1 VFSVIPPFSASSAFS
16 AVNPSQKIERS
27 RRPPRHYHGG
37 PEMAVG
43 QAILSESI
51 LIADAGADL
60 VESLVREHARFVYRV
75 AYAVLRNH
83 HDAEDAVQE
92 TFIRVWRHRGEL
104 RGIQEARP
112 WLARIAWR
120 VAVDK
125 RRRPADVSLDAQE
138 ESARGVRELRDH
150 GAAADELAMSAQMQA
165 LLASLISSLP
175 RDLRE
180 VVTLSTVEDLTSAE
194 VGAALGIPEVTVRTR
209 LFRARQLLK
218 EKLAAVMEGGS

>member
-1 VFSVIPPFSASSAFS
+1 MV
-16 AVNPSQKIERS
+16 
-27 RRPPRHYHGG
+27 
-37 PEMAVG
+37 VG

-75 AYAVLRNH
+75 AYSVLRNH

-92 TFIRVWRHRGEL
+92 TFIRVWRHRSEL
-104 RGIQEARP
+104 RDLREARP

-125 RRRPADVSLDAQE
+125 RRRPADLSLDEQE
-138 ESARGVRELRDH
+138 EAARGVQELRAK
-150 GAAADELAMSAQMQA
+150 GAGADELAISAQMQE
-165 LLASLISSLP
+165 LLAALIAGLP

-180 VVTLSTVEDLTSAE
+180 VLTLSTLEEMSSAE
-194 VGAALGIPEVTVRTR
+194 AGAVLGIPEVTVRTR

-218 EKLAAVMEGGS
+218 SKLAAVMEGGL

>member
-1 VFSVIPPFSASSAFS
+1 
-16 AVNPSQKIERS
+16 
-27 RRPPRHYHGG
+27 
-37 PEMAVG
+37 MAVG
-43 QAILSESI
+43 QAILSERI

-60 VESLVREHARFVYRV
+60 VETLVREHARFVYRV

-104 RGIQEARP
+104 RDLREARP

-125 RRRPADVSLDAQE
+125 RRRPADLSLEQQE
-138 ESARGVRELRDH
+138 EAARGVRELRDQ
-150 GAAADELAMSAQMQA
+150 GAGADQLAISAQMQE
-165 LLASLISSLP
+165 LLAALISSLP

-180 VVTLSTVEDLTSAE
+180 VLTLSTVEEMTSAE
-194 VGAALGIPEVTVRTR
+194 VGAVLGIPEVTVRTR

-218 EKLAAVMEGGS
+218 EKLAAVMGGGL

>member
-1 VFSVIPPFSASSAFS
+1 
-16 AVNPSQKIERS
+16 
-27 RRPPRHYHGG
+27 
-37 PEMAVG
+37 MAVG
-43 QAILSESI
+43 QAILSEGI
-51 LIADAGADL
+51 LIAEAGADL
-60 VESLVREHARFVYRV
+60 VEALVREHARFVYRV

-92 TFIRVWRHRGEL
+92 TFIRVWRHRSEL
-104 RGIQEARP
+104 RDVREARP

-125 RRRPADVSLDAQE
+125 RRRPADLSLEEQQEAAQ
-138 ESARGVRELRDH
+138 GVRELQAQ
-150 GAAADELAMSAQMQA
+150 GAGADQLAISAQMQE
-165 LLASLISSLP
+165 LLAALIASLP

-180 VVTLSTVEDLTSAE
+180 VVTLSTVEEMTSAE
-194 VGAALGIPEVTVRTR
+194 VGTALGIPEVTVRTR